1 LFFTYVLTNTEAVA
15 IAIAIVIA
23 IAVQCVVA
31 RHFD

>member
-15 IAIAIVIA
+15 IAIAIA

>member
-1 LFFTYVLTNTEAVA
+1 LFFTYVLTNTEA